1 MNENI
6 IDATPKRPEGKRT
19 VDAPMVTID
28 LSLFIEQ
35 IRNEK
40 GWKDSDRNAITL
52 FKSVVIRIVL
62 IALHKGAEMARH
74 TAKGTISI
82 QILEGQ
88 MQLTTNEQTI
98 DLCRGQMLVLHEGI
112 EHSVYATEETV
123 FLLTLTTAIA
133 EIY

>member
-40 GWKDSDRNAITL
+40 AWKDSDRNAITI
-52 FKSVVIRIVL
+52 FKSILVRIVL
-62 IALHKGAEMARH
+62 IALHKGAEMAKH
-74 TAKGTISI
+74 TASGTISI

-88 MQLTTNEQTI
+88 MRLTANEQTI
-98 DLCRGQMLVLHEGI
+98 DLGRGQMLVLHEGI

-123 FLLTLTTAIA
+123 FLLTLTTAT
-133 EIY
+133 

>member
-1 MNENI
+1 MNEKF
-6 IDATPKRPEGKRT
+6 IDATAKRPEGKRT

-40 GWKDSDRNAITL
+40 AWKDSDRNAITI
-52 FKSVVIRIVL
+52 FKSILVRIVL
-62 IALHKGAEMARH
+62 IALHKGAEMAKH
-74 TAKGTISI
+74 TASGTISI

-88 MQLTTNEQTI
+88 MRLTTNEQTI
-98 DLCRGQMLVLHEGI
+98 DLGRGQMLVLHEGI

-123 FLLTLTTAIA
+123 FLLTLTTAT
-133 EIY
+133 